1 VFSAAGLE
9 SAIWAQMM
17 LLAAP
22 LLAVAVALAA
32 SGSQME
38 LHLLAND
45 IAQQHDAARGDH
57 LRLTSGGHRKT
68 QGGQPRIVLGKQNRP
83 RGAILGYS
91 GHCRAK
97 VNHRESDLEPCMALA
112 DPRCRAAPTRAGRP
126 EEARGVRRLR
136 GLASV
141 PSRCLAARAIP
152 SASRAA
158 SAA

>member
-1 VFSAAGLE
+1 MFSAAGLE

-68 QGGQPRIVLGKQNRP
+68 QGGQPRNFLPAALFVTEPTSQNSHVFP
-83 RGAILGYS
+83 RACLKNTSAPQAITPKASKIGRAARFWGILGTARS
-91 GHCRAK
+91 KSHCSAR
-97 VNHRESDLEPCMALA
+97 ALA
-112 DPRCRAAPTRAGRP
+112 T
-126 EEARGVRRLR
+126 
-136 GLASV
+136 S
-141 PSRCLAARAIP
+141 
-152 SASRAA
+152 
-158 SAA
+158 

>member
-1 VFSAAGLE
+1 MFSAAGLE

-68 QGGQPRIVLGKQNRP
+68 QGGQPRIVLGK
-83 RGAILGYS
+83 
-91 GHCRAK
+91 
-97 VNHRESDLEPCMALA
+97 
-112 DPRCRAAPTRAGRP
+112 
-126 EEARGVRRLR
+126 
-136 GLASV
+136 
-141 PSRCLAARAIP
+141 
-152 SASRAA
+152 
-158 SAA
+158 

>member
-1 VFSAAGLE
+1 MFSAAGLE

-68 QGGQPRIVLGKQNRP
+68 QGGQPRIVLGKQNRS
-83 RGAILGYS
+83 RSAILGYS

-97 VNHRESDLEPCMALA
+97 VNHREIRTLHGA

-141 PSRCLAARAIP
+141 PSRCLAARAIS